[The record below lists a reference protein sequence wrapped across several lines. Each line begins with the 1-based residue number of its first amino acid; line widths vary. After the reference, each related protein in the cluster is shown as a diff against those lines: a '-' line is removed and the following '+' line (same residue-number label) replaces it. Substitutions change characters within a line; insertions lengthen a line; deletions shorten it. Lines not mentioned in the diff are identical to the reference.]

1 MTQARDEAAAAAS
14 AAAAEAAA
22 AERASISPAQPLQEE
37 NVDAAAVVELE
48 GQLEAV
54 KTEVLTLQRANEAL
68 QTELVGAQEGKQQA
82 EGQVEDLKA
91 EALELQRGNETLQ
104 AMIATAQKKEQEAA
118 ETSQALTAKLQDAL
132 VETQEAQGSAD
143 RAAARVQALEAQ
155 LEHAET
161 EAAAAAAAAAESAA
175 AAIAGEREAA
185 EEQGRALRERLEELQ
200 SVAAAKADE
209 ARNAMNEV
217 TLRETRLAE
226 VEDANRMLQQE
237 LQQVQASLSATAAA
251 ETAEVESWQ
260 ARVAEAENANRQ
272 LQVERQQV
280 EQELLAV
287 QEKLRAQAVQAE
299 ETSRQ
304 LQHDLQQLHGQL
316 QQEKEERREREAAM
330 EDANRHLQERC
341 EKQKEEAKEV
351 MLAAKGKNAETM
363 KKLGA
368 EQQRVQ
374 EQQQQITALEEKLA
388 LLAESQLTTV
398 RDTPRAGEQEDEKLI
413 GGIVRGGGHA
423 DDTDADGAGMREE
436 GEERAAAANRESE
449 HAEILNLVPAL
460 EKKVQDMEHALA
472 TEQAARAEEQRHA
485 ADVAAQLAAYE
496 SQVNGS
502 KDAEAQTHALQA
514 EVDLMRAAAEEQ
526 KQVMQLALE
535 QKQKRV
541 SELEAE
547 LRQAQDNFEGQVQT
561 AAAAAEAEI
570 RAKEESEERLKERLK
585 MQKEQAEKQRI
596 HLEKA
601 AADLR
606 DLLQAAHEERDHAQE
621 EAASASEK
629 VEALAS
635 IEVQLTEANERNE
648 KLQDQL
654 RASEE
659 RAGQPVDA
667 FGDFVSASLAS
678 NSEQAAATTADV
690 NAAVE
695 LMRKEEEIAALK
707 AAAAEALEAVKV
719 KAAENEN
726 ILKEEVA
733 GLQAQLVQAPAS
745 QEAAPADG
753 NMVMAVTELD
763 ELKTKLT
770 QASTYIDELKRE
782 RDDAKRDKEAAL
794 ADALAKEKA
803 SWEEKVAK
811 IKSESKKAQDKLQQT
826 CDQLKV
832 DCENAHE
839 RIAEELNEK
848 EALVHEK
855 DEALAAQKKANQRI
869 KKIAEKVLL
878 FKAEKDAVE
887 QQVEKLKRQ
896 LKMTRHRS
904 PIPATAPQ
912 HHGGES
918 QSECGIAT
926 GQVVLG
932 EAGECETGSL
942 AVDTGASE
950 ENPQSP
956 ARSAFD
962 ALNYALHSCDDES
975 EQPPPVDSG
984 ALAHNGE
991 GEGQVWPGLARI
1003 LHSGSAAQSSRSL
1016 DPGGGGS
1023 ELSLASVGW
1032 ADGIEVSGDVL
1043 IAEQTKRR
1051 YAPFCKTIGD
1061 IGMCICHDTRAIVR
1075 YVSMLEAKD
1084 QEIADL
1090 RVKLKAAFSD
1100 AGSSARGDGHAGDLR
1115 REQVGNDNEGE
1126 SANSSNQGRGVAVGS
1141 LGSMPCCSQCKMLHQ
1156 EVRQL
1161 CCVCWEARTD
1171 LLMICTNTCTHV
1183 CTHARTCTH
1192 KSVRVR
1198 SGICTHIHAR
1208 VCMTVLCVCVRVRAL
1223 FADGSVRAPP

>member
-1 MTQARDEAAAAAS
+1 MTQARDEAAAAA
-14 AAAAEAAA
+14 AAATAAAVAAQTEA
-22 AERASISPAQPLQEE
+22 AERASSSPAQPLQEE
-37 NVDAAAVVELE
+37 SVDAAAVVEME

-118 ETSQALTAKLQDAL
+118 ETSQALTAKLQEAL
-132 VETQEAQGSAD
+132 VETQGAQDSAKE
-143 RAAARVQALEAQ
+143 AAARVQALEAQ

-200 SVAAAKADE
+200 SAAAAKADE
-209 ARNAMNEV
+209 ARNAMDEV

-226 VEDANRMLQQE
+226 VEDANRKLKQE
-237 LQQVQASLSATAAA
+237 LEQVQASLSATAAA
-251 ETAEVESWQ
+251 ETVEVESLQ

-280 EQELLAV
+280 QQELLAV
-287 QEKLRAQAVQAE
+287 QETLRTQEVQAE

-304 LQHDLQQLHGQL
+304 LQHDLQQVHGQL
-316 QQEKEERREREAAM
+316 QQEKEERREREAEL

-388 LLAESQLTTV
+388 LLAGPQLTTM
-398 RDTPRAGEQEDEKLI
+398 RDIPQAGEQEDEKLI

-436 GEERAAAANRESE
+436 REERAVAANWESE
-449 HAEILNLVPAL
+449 HAEILKVVPAL

-502 KDAEAQTHALQA
+502 KDAEAQSQVLQA
-514 EVDLMRAAAEEQ
+514 EVESMRAAAEEQ
-526 KQVMQLALE
+526 KLALE
-535 QKQKRV
+535 QEQKRV

-547 LRQAQDNFEGQVQT
+547 LRRVQDNFEGQVQK
-561 AAAAAEAEI
+561 AAAEAEM

-621 EAASASEK
+621 EAAAASEK
-629 VEALAS
+629 VEALPS
-635 IEVQLTEANERNE
+635 IEAKLTEANERNE

-659 RAGQPVDA
+659 RAGMVQQPVDA
-667 FGDFVSASLAS
+667 FGDFVSASVAS
-678 NSEQAAATTADV
+678 NSEQAAATTADA

-707 AAAAEALEAVKV
+707 AAAAEALEAEKV
-719 KAAENEN
+719 KAAENEK

-733 GLQAQLVQAPAS
+733 GLQAQLVQAPAL
-745 QEAAPADG
+745 QEAAPSDG
-753 NMVMAVTELD
+753 DMVMAVTELD

-839 RIAEELNEK
+839 RITEELNEK
-848 EALVHEK
+848 EALVREK

-869 KKIAEKVLL
+869 KKISEKVLL

-896 LKMTRHRS
+896 LKMTRHR
-904 PIPATAPQ
+904 PPMPAAAPQ

-918 QSECGIAT
+918 QSECGNAT
-926 GQVVLG
+926 GNASGQVALG
-932 EAGECETGSL
+932 EAGECETGSVPL
-942 AVDTGASE
+942 DTGASE

-956 ARSAFD
+956 ARSAYD
-962 ALNYALHSCDDES
+962 ALNYALHSFDDES

-991 GEGQVWPGLARI
+991 GEGAVWDGLARM
-1003 LHSGSAAQSSRSL
+1003 LTSGPAAQSSRSL

-1023 ELSLASVGW
+1023 ELSLASVGS
-1032 ADGIEVSGDVL
+1032 ADGTEVSGEAL

-1051 YAPFCKTIGD
+1051 YALFCKMIGD
-1061 IGMCICHDTRAIVR
+1061 IGMCICHNTRAIVR

-1084 QEIADL
+1084 REIADL
-1090 RVKLKAAFSD
+1090 RVQLKAASSN
-1100 AGSSARGDGHAGDLR
+1100 ASSSARGDGHAGDLR
-1115 REQVGNDNEGE
+1115 REQVGNDNEVK
-1126 SANSSNQGRGVAVGS
+1126 SANGSNEGRVVAAGS
-1141 LGSMPCCSQCKMLHQ
+1141 LGSMPYCSQCKMLHQ

-1161 CCVCWEARTD
+1161 TCVCSYTYRENHRILSTE
-1171 LLMICTNTCTHV
+1171 
-1183 CTHARTCTH
+1183 
-1192 KSVRVR
+1192 
-1198 SGICTHIHAR
+1198 
-1208 VCMTVLCVCVRVRAL
+1208 
-1223 FADGSVRAPP
+1223 